1 MPEVCGLEGI
11 DTTEMLS
18 HCAKPRRGFILLTP
32 DEHSVIW
39 GDAEPLSLLRG
50 AGYTCAEALGKP
62 TAEATSHSRRKN
74 YYNLIKI
81 SLHIFRKKLYF
92 CSQKSIGEQSST
104 DIHNLAMTFLAS
116 QPVDFFFLCFYGC
129 NAILYFLS

>member
-1 MPEVCGLEGI
+1 VRAGRFVTTTTGL
-11 DTTEMLS
+11 LFR
-18 HCAKPRRGFILLTP
+18 CAKPRRGFFLLTP
-32 DEHSVIW
+32 DEHNVIW
-39 GDAEPLSLLRG
+39 GDAEPMPLLRG

-62 TAEATSHSRRKN
+62 TAEGTSHSQRKI

-92 CSQKSIGEQSST
+92 CSQKSIGEQSSI

-116 QPVDFFFLCFYGC
+116 QPVDFFFFML
-129 NAILYFLS
+129 LWL